1 MESFGNHH
9 RTLAFRYVVPT
20 CRLHILHNSPDAHSL
35 RIQSESNR
43 RVSQLHS
50 VPDAR
55 SLCVL
60 RDAAHAARRGAPLPA
75 AVRRGPRVSVRD
87 SDRRRTPFRSPR
99 VARIHEREQPSRP
112 VLESRNPTSLCL

>member
-20 CRLHILHNSPDAHSL
+20 CRLRILHNSPDAL

-50 VPDAR
+50 VSSAR

-99 VARIHEREQPSRP
+99 VARIDEREQLSRP
-112 VLESRNPTSLCL
+112 VLESCNPTSLCL